1 VELKQIPGT
10 LYNDLNLKDKEL
22 LDQLKK
28 YEIVYPQDVS
38 PIAMNEYPD
47 FYGLVGR
54 A

>member
-38 PIAMNEYPD
+38 PIANEYPD